1 MVRKQQKPKSK
12 KKPQGNNKRHGK
24 STDMGE
30 FCSQLDILGLKIVQ
44 VTSDGNCFF
53 RALAD
58 QLQGS
63 EEEHQ
68 KYRNMVVQYI
78 LKQREDFEPFIE
90 DGVPF
95 DEYCKSMA
103 EDGTWAGNMELQAAS
118 LVTRSNICIHRIMQP
133 RWYIRNFPNH
143 ARIIHLSYHNEEHY
157 NSVRLKE
164 DPCNGPAKPIVIKVD
179 ADLSKSREAKGVSKS
194 KGSVSECNTGSE
206 SIQMVMAG
214 SGCKNVKKVEQV
226 LQLVNGD
233 VNEAI
238 ELLIAEKES
247 IEYIGEND
255 EDLIHLVHGHYGNGM
270 CEWLEGTGENACE
283 HNGHD
288 RNDIKS
294 IHDDKNSQHI
304 DKNISRNKVCHCGS
318 KKKYKAC
325 CGSTKGASSL
335 EFPINQRVAH
345 GKGRTQRKQN
355 RKGGSTKVAPS
366 GRVEENLPD
375 MGALWTAGPVQHGM
389 RIVKKGNISKV
400 VTSISNFKFYFC
412 LRNLVMFVV
421 LYMVGDE
428 T

>member
-1 MVRKQQKPKSK
+1 MVQKHQKPKSK
-12 KKPQGNNKRHGK
+12 KKPHGK
-24 STDMGE
+24 DTSNKKHGKPKDMGE
-30 FCSQLDILGLKIVQ
+30 FRSQLDTLGLQIVQ

-58 QLQGS
+58 QLQGN

-179 ADLSKSREAKGVSKS
+179 ADLSREVKGVSKS
-194 KGSVSECNTGSE
+194 KGGLSECNTGSE
-206 SIQMVMAG
+206 SIQLIMAG
-214 SGCKNVKKVEQV
+214 SGCKNVNKVEQV
-226 LQLVNGD
+226 LQLVDGD

-238 ELLIAEKES
+238 ELLIAEQES

-255 EDLIHLVHGHYGNGM
+255 EDLIHPVHGHYGNGE
-270 CEWLEGTGENACE
+270 CEWSEEATGENACE
-283 HNGHD
+283 HNGPDH
-288 RNDIKS
+288 NDIKS
-294 IHDDKNSQHI
+294 IHGDKSIQHV
-304 DKNISRNKVCHCGS
+304 DKKISRNKVCHCGS

-325 CGSTKGASSL
+325 CGSTKGASSS
-335 EFPINQRVAH
+335 EFAIYQRVAY

-355 RKGGSTKVAPS
+355 RKGGSTKVASS

-375 MGALWTAGPVQHGM
+375 MGALC
-389 RIVKKGNISKV
+389 I
-400 VTSISNFKFYFC
+400 
-412 LRNLVMFVV
+412 
-421 LYMVGDE
+421 
-428 T
+428 